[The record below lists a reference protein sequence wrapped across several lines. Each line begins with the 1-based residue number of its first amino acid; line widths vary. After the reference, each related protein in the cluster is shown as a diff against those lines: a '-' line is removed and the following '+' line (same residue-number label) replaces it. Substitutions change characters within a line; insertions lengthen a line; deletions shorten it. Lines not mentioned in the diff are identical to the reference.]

1 MFMCLCCC
9 DEAELAENHC
19 KAEQLIN
26 GALVLNH
33 FLSFAHIFLPSFL
46 HQVPFS
52 VSLTLAFLPRSINRG
67 MDELPSQLTMK
78 QTSSAAAEVLETVVL
93 SLRHD
98 GLKSFISIM

>member
-19 KAEQLIN
+19 KAEQIID
-26 GALVLNH
+26 GVLVLNR
-33 FLSFAHIFLPSFL
+33 FLSLTHIFL
-46 HQVPFS
+46 HQLPFS
-52 VSLTLAFLPRSINRG
+52 VSLTLAFLSRSINRG

-93 SLRHD
+93 SL
-98 GLKSFISIM
+98 

>member
-26 GALVLNH
+26 GALVLNR
-33 FLSFAHIFLPSFL
+33 FLSLAHIFQ
-46 HQVPFS
+46 HQLPFS

-78 QTSSAAAEVLETVVL
+78 QTSSAATEVLETVVL
-93 SLRHD
+93 SL
-98 GLKSFISIM
+98 